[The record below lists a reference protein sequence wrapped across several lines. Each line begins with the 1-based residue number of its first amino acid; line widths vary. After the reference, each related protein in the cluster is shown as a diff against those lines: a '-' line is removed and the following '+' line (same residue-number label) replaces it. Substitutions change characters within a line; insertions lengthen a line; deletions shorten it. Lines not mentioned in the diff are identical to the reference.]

1 MAPALG
7 KQTREAMSNHSKAN
21 RISLFN
27 FTLPQM
33 RAFHMTWIAFFLC
46 FFGWFGIAPLTSV
59 VQRDLQL
66 TDAQI
71 ANSIIAS
78 VAATILARLIIGY
91 ICDRFGPRK
100 TYAWLL
106 IIGALPVM
114 GIALAY
120 DYTTFMIA
128 RLAISTIGASFVV
141 TQYHTSQMF
150 AYNCVGAANA
160 TAAGWGNMGAGF
172 TNMVMPLILAGL
184 VSFGFSEHIG
194 WRVAMLVPG
203 VLMIICGIAYYFL
216 TQDTPA
222 GNLEELRKSGQG
234 IENTKKIT
242 LNTFIEACKD
252 YRVWALFVVY
262 GACFGI
268 EIIIHNSAAR
278 YFEKTFTLDL
288 KTSGLIAGGFGA
300 LAIFARG
307 LGGYCSDVV
316 NRKRGLGG
324 RAMTLAVTLFCQGLA
339 MLAFARATSLTA
351 AVVALMGFGLF
362 VHMAAG
368 ATYALI
374 PFINKKALGSVAG
387 IVGAG
392 GNTGAVLAG
401 LLLKV
406 DGLSYTQAIFYLGVV
421 VLGSG
426 CAALFVRFSAHDEQA
441 TREEINLALA
451 KRSILNSGT
460 GLEAA

>member
-1 MAPALG
+1 
-7 KQTREAMSNHSKAN
+7 MSAQKAN
-21 RISLFN
+21 RIAFFN
-27 FTLPQM
+27 FTMPQM
-33 RAFHMTWIAFFLC
+33 RAFHMTWFAFFLC

-59 VQRDLQL
+59 VQRDLNL
-66 TDAQI
+66 TDAEI

-78 VAATILARLIIGY
+78 VAATIIARLIIGFV
-91 ICDRFGPRK
+91 CDRYGPRK
-100 TYAWLL
+100 TYSWLL

-114 GIALAY
+114 GIAIAF
-120 DYTTFMIA
+120 DYTSFIIA

-150 AYNCVGAANA
+150 ASNCVGAANA

-172 TNMVMPLILAGL
+172 TNMIMPLILAGL
-184 VSFGFSEHIG
+184 VSLGLSEHIG

-203 VLMIICGIAYYFL
+203 VLMMICGVAYYFM

-222 GNLEELRKSGQG
+222 GNFEDLRASGAAIDG
-234 IENTKKIT
+234 GKKIT
-242 LNTFIEACKD
+242 LATFFEACRD

-268 EIIIHNSAAR
+268 EIIVHNSAAR
-278 YFEKTFTLDL
+278 HFEKSFSLDL
-288 KTSGLIAGGFGA
+288 KTAGLIAGGFGA

-316 NRKRGLGG
+316 NRKYGLAG
-324 RAMTLAVTLFCQGLA
+324 RAVTLALTLFGQGVA
-339 MLAFARATSLTA
+339 MLAFASATSIGP
-351 AVVALMGFGLF
+351 AVVSLMAFGLF

-392 GNTGAVLAG
+392 GNAGAVLSG

-406 DGLSYTQAIFYLGVV
+406 DGLSYGQAIFYLGIFVI
-421 VLGSG
+421 GSG
-426 CAALFVRFSAHDEQA
+426 FMAFFVRFSASDE
-441 TREEINLALA
+441 LAIRQETSLA
-451 KRSILNSGT
+451 SAKV
-460 GLEAA
+460 A